1 MSNIAVAGTNSAVIM
16 DKNIKLPNLQKS
28 PTKKITTRADNRSGI
43 SKETK
48 NNNFTEKRKTNQ
60 TWDGNGNFK
69 QMEQKDL
76 KLSIGDYDF
85 KCYNKSER
93 KNPTYKPVQT
103 QMMRWYYTQY
113 LLKNGIK
120 RPSAGETNQK
130 FI

>member
-1 MSNIAVAGTNSAVIM
+1 MSNIAVAGTNNAVIM

-28 PTKKITTRADNRSGI
+28 PTKKITTRADNKSGI

-48 NNNFTEKRKTNQ
+48 NNNFTEKRKTNP

-76 KLSIGDYDF
+76 NLSIGDYDF
-85 KCYNKSER
+85 NCYNKSER

-103 QMMRWYYTQY
+103 QKMRCYYTQY
-113 LLKNGIK
+113 LLKKMG
-120 RPSAGETNQK
+120 
-130 FI
+130 